1 MTPNL
6 PLLTPMTKS
15 DIYLRGTTAQL
26 APVKTMVTTLAERT
40 GCLTD
45 HESRMN
51 IPLGLVMQLLIGDT
65 LHLGLLEG
73 INTEDP
79 YCIVI
84 RFECKDIVPVYEAL
98 QKCFPQL
105 EIEVDED
112 VEDVPW
118 PFE

>member
-1 MTPNL
+1 
-6 PLLTPMTKS
+6 MTKS
-15 DIYLRGTTAQL
+15 DIYLRGTADQL
-26 APVKTMVTTLAERT
+26 APVKTMVITLAERT
-40 GCLTD
+40 ACLTN

-51 IPLGLVMQLLIGDT
+51 IPLGLVMQLLTGDA

-79 YCIVI
+79 KCL
-84 RFECKDIVPVYEAL
+84 KDIVPVYEAL
-98 QKCFPQL
+98 QESFPNL

-112 VEDVPW
+112 VADVPW

>member
-1 MTPNL
+1 
-6 PLLTPMTKS
+6 MTKS
-15 DIYLRGTTAQL
+15 DIYLRGTADQL
-26 APVKTMVTTLAERT
+26 APVKTMVITLAERT
-40 GCLTD
+40 ACLTN

-51 IPLGLVMQLLIGDT
+51 IPLGLVMQLLTGDA

-79 YCIVI
+79 KCLVI

-98 QKCFPQL
+98 QESFPNL

-112 VEDVPW
+112 VADVPW